1 MLKLQ
6 GQRSGKGVLVWHFIA
21 GAFRRVGCSA
31 GVEEPHLS
39 DVTSP
44 PCECLVVPTVLQ
56 QQRGISW
63 GWKKQVEA
71 DVAIRC
77 RGSWICDT

>member
-1 MLKLQ
+1 MAFHL
-6 GQRSGKGVLVWHFIA
+6 IA
-21 GAFRRVGCSA
+21 GAFRRAGCSA
-31 GVEEPHLS
+31 GVEGPRFS
-39 DVTSP
+39 GVTSP
-44 PCECLVVPTVLQ
+44 PCECLVVSTVLQ

-63 GWKKQVEA
+63 GWKKQVAA